1 MSTTVRSTGDP
12 VEFKAAV
19 FPFLEK
25 DPVLNSVLLS
35 SVQGRIEGIMAD
47 PEPPVYLSLHEGGA
61 VVGAV
66 VWTALRGIVMG
77 VLDEDLVPPL
87 VNALADLI
95 PAAASVEGTATA
107 APLFAEL
114 FAARAGKSFRQ
125 VRGTRL
131 HQLVSF
137 VDQQAAGTARLATRA
152 DLEVAAKLAYGYNVA
167 LGQDSS
173 PAVAQTWTRDRIDLE
188 RLWLW
193 EDKGRT
199 VSLVGR
205 QAEVFGAT
213 RIGPVYTPQEF
224 RGHGYASALTAHVTQ
239 EILATGS
246 AACLFTDLANPT
258 SNKIYAAIGYRPVAD
273 FLGFGFS

>member
-1 MSTTVRSTGDP
+1 MTVRTTTDP
-12 VEFKAAV
+12 AEFKAAV

-25 DPVLNSVLLS
+25 EPVLNSMLLS

-77 VLDEDLVPPL
+77 VLDDDLVPPL
-87 VNALADLI
+87 VDALADLI
-95 PAAASVEGTATA
+95 PGAASAEGTATA

-114 FAARAGKSFRQ
+114 FAARVGKTFHK

-152 DLEVAAKLAYGYNVA
+152 DLEVAAKLSYGYSVA

-173 PAVAQTWTRDRIDLE
+173 PAVAETWARYRIELG
-188 RLWLW
+188 RVWLW
-193 EDKGRT
+193 EDESRV

-205 QAEVFGAT
+205 QGEAFGST
-213 RIGPVYTPQEF
+213 RIGPVYTPSEF
-224 RGHGYASALTAHVTQ
+224 RGHGYASALTAHVTR
-239 EILATGS
+239 EILASGS
-246 AACLFTDLANPT
+246 QACLNTDLANPT

-273 FLGFGFS
+273 FLGFAFS